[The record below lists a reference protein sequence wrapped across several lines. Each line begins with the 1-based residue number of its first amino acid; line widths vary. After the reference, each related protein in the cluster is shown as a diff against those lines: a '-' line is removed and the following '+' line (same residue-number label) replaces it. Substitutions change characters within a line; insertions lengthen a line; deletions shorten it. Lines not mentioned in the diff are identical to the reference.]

1 MFLFTPIFTLRLS
14 MTLSILKSIKYRL
27 LVISLLPTLII
38 SAFLIQLFNQENSNV
53 HNANFS
59 LEAVTLFNSL
69 DDVAHNF
76 AVERGLT
83 AGFIASK
90 GTSGKDKLIAQRKKS
105 DDAEQALRS
114 FNAEFLDKEMVNLV
128 LSDIIKQLNNKNNIR
143 SQVDSLSITDS
154 PFVYYSTLNQLSLDS
169 ISVIIGSI
177 DSQDLRNEMLGL
189 SALLQVKEE
198 AGKTRGALNGAFAGK
213 KSSLDKYADI
223 NNYLSTEL
231 LAIRKANSV
240 LSSHFIELLTSA
252 TRSNTWK
259 QVSDIQQSYLSQKQN
274 LVSLDGPNASEW
286 FALATQRI
294 GLIKGITDSIS
305 QELNTAANENMSQA
319 KLNRTIYI
327 AIALF
332 LILPIALISFTT
344 ARSISQRMASFSR
357 RINEISATKNL
368 TLTLEDNNENEFDHI
383 AKDINSLIESISL
396 PLRTAHTVAS
406 KTQSELNLLS
416 QHLQKA
422 TKSSQT
428 TLTHCDSIATAMTEM
443 AQTSSEIAG
452 VTNSAHETTTEA
464 ANNATECKNH
474 TINTADIVNDL
485 HRSIINTHEHV
496 EHLGQQTLN
505 VSDILDTITAVSEQT
520 NLLAL
525 NAAIE
530 AARAGEQGRG
540 FAVVADEV
548 RKLAQRSQ
556 EATSDIR
563 QLLDTIGH
571 SAKHSFASMEESKTL
586 SAKTQDSVNSST
598 AFIDSLHSSVSEID
612 NFNTSISAATLEQS
626 ETANAVNADI
636 DDLASLANGTN
647 ELIHHLETEMQHIE
661 QTMAELTSQI
671 NTIKV

>member
-1 MFLFTPIFTLRLS
+1 
-14 MTLSILKSIKYRL
+14 MTFSILKSIKYRL
-27 LVISLLPTLII
+27 LLISLLPTLII

-53 HNANFS
+53 YNANFS

-69 DDVAHNF
+69 DDLAHNF

-83 AGFIASK
+83 AGFLASK
-90 GTSGKDKLIAQRKKS
+90 GNSGKDKLIAQRKKS
-105 DDAEQALRS
+105 DNAEQALRT
-114 FNAEFLDKEMVNLV
+114 FNPEFLDKQVVDLV
-128 LSDIIKQLNNKNNIR
+128 LSDIIQQLNHKGNIR
-143 SQVDSLSITDS
+143 SQVDRQSITDS

-213 KSSLDKYADI
+213 QSSLDTYANI
-223 NNYLSTEL
+223 NNYLSTES
-231 LAIRKANSV
+231 LAIRQANSV
-240 LSSHFIELLTSA
+240 LSSHFVDLLASV

-259 QVSDIQQSYLSQKQN
+259 QVSDIQLTYLSQKDN
-274 LVSLDGPNASEW
+274 LSSLNGPNASDW
-286 FALATQRI
+286 FSIATQRI
-294 GLIKGITDSIS
+294 GLIKGITDNIS
-305 QELNTAANENMSQA
+305 QVLNTKANENMAQA
-319 KLNRTIYI
+319 KFNRLIYI
-327 AIALF
+327 AIAVL
-332 LILPIALISFTT
+332 LILPIAMISFFTS
-344 ARSISQRMASFSR
+344 RSIGQRMTSFSQ

-383 AKDINSLIESISL
+383 AKNINSLIESISL

-406 KTQSELNLLS
+406 QTQHELSQLSELLK
-416 QHLQKA
+416 KA
-422 TKSSQT
+422 KLSSQRT
-428 TLTHCDSIATAMTEM
+428 FTHCDTIATAMTEM

-464 ANNATECKNH
+464 ANNATKCQSH
-474 TINTADIVNDL
+474 TINTTKIVNDL
-485 HRSIINTHEHV
+485 HHSIVNTHEHV
-496 EHLGQQTLN
+496 EHLEQQTLN
-505 VSDILDTITAVSEQT
+505 VSEILDTITAVSEQT

-556 EATSDIR
+556 EATTDIR
-563 QLLDTIGH
+563 QLLDTIGS
-571 SAKHSFASMEESKTL
+571 SAKQSFVLMDESKAL
-586 SAKTQDSVNSST
+586 STKTQDSVNAST
-598 AFIDSLHSSVSEID
+598 TFIDSLHSAVSEID

-626 ETANAVNADI
+626 ETANAVNTDI

-647 ELIHHLETEMQHIE
+647 ELIQHLDSEMQLIE

>member
-1 MFLFTPIFTLRLS
+1 

-53 HNANFS
+53 YNANFS

-90 GTSGKDKLIAQRKKS
+90 GASGKGKLIAQRKKS

-114 FNAEFLDKEMVNLV
+114 FNSKFLDKDMVNLV

-223 NNYLSTEL
+223 NNYLSTES

-240 LSSHFIELLTSA
+240 LSSHFIKLLTSA
-252 TRSNTWK
+252 IRSNTWK

-294 GLIKGITDSIS
+294 GLIKGITDNIS
-305 QELNTAANENMSQA
+305 QELNTTANENMSQA

-327 AIALF
+327 AIALL

-396 PLRTAHTVAS
+396 PLRAAHIVTS
-406 KTQSELNLLS
+406 KTQNELNSLS
-416 QHLQKA
+416 HHLKKA
-422 TKSSQT
+422 TQSSQT

-443 AQTSSEIAG
+443 AQTSSEVAS
-452 VTNSAHETTTEA
+452 VTNNAHEITTQATNNASECRNHTKTTT
-464 ANNATECKNH
+464 T
-474 TINTADIVNDL
+474 IVNDL
-485 HRSIINTHEHV
+485 HHSIINTHKHV
-496 EHLGQQTLN
+496 ETLEKQTLN
-505 VSDILDTITAVSEQT
+505 VSEILDTITSVSEQT

-556 EATSDIR
+556 EATGDIR
-563 QLLDTIGH
+563 QLLDSIGT
-571 SAKHSFASMEESKTL
+571 SAKQAFELMEHSKEL
-586 SAKTQDSVNSST
+586 SNKTQDNVNYSST
-598 AFIDSLHSSVSEID
+598 FIDSLHSAVTDID

-626 ETANAVNADI
+626 ETANSVNADI
-636 DDLASLANGTN
+636 EDLASLANGTN
-647 ELIHHLETEMQHIE
+647 DLIHHLENEMMNIE
-661 QTMAELTSQI
+661 QTMSELTIQI